1 MLVNLLNFYSIFCLL
16 DYDKNPNVLE
26 LFFNVDILLL
36 LLFNMIGVYL
46 YVKASLVLNI
56 LSVCYYLDKSPAF

>member
-26 LFFNVDILLL
+26 LFFKVDILLL
-36 LLFNMIGVYL
+36 LFLIIGVYL
-46 YVKASLVLNI
+46 YVKASLDLNI